1 MRNFLTSPDVALG
14 ASAGL
19 IVIVAGLVGQYAARG
34 MTPMQWFFGLTAVA
48 GAITL
53 AVILRCWPAEQAQA
67 AKADD
72 ESFY

>member
-1 MRNFLTSPDVALG
+1 MWNFLRSPDAALG

-34 MTPMQWFFGLTAVA
+34 MTPSQWFYGLLAIA
-48 GAITL
+48 AAITL
-53 AVILRCWPAEQAQA
+53 AVILRCWPAEQRAQ

-72 ESFY
+72 ETFY